1 MRKPS
6 SFAVGILGSAL
17 ASALAF
23 GCGLAT
29 EGAETWEV
37 IEEHDASVDDE
48 DAGGKRDAGGGGS
61 KDAGSSGD
69 SSDAAP
75 GDDAGP
81 DGADEEDAAPGD
93 DGGDPGDGGVSNG
106 DSGSLCCEGDPDV
119 FPGQTAFFTKPNKC
133 GNYDYDCDGVETK
146 ELGIGKACSRPA
158 WSNGC
163 NAPTIGF
170 KDKIPEC
177 GDPGIK
183 FVGCTARTLTG
194 GCSSVEEA
202 VLQGC
207 R

>member
-37 IEEHDASVDDE
+37 IEE
-48 DAGGKRDAGGGGS
+48 RDAGGGGS

-69 SSDAAP
+69 GDETGSDGGTEQDAAP
-75 GDDAGP
+75 
-81 DGADEEDAAPGD
+81 ED
-93 DGGDPGDGGVSNG
+93 DGSASDGDPNDP
-106 DSGSLCCEGDPDV
+106 CCSIDPNV
-119 FPGQTAFFTKPNKC
+119 FPGQTEFFTKPNKC

-170 KDKIPEC
+170 KDKVPEC
-177 GDPGIK
+177 GEPGIK
-183 FVGCTARTLTG
+183 FVDCTPRTWTG
-194 GCSSVEEA
+194 GCDSVEEA